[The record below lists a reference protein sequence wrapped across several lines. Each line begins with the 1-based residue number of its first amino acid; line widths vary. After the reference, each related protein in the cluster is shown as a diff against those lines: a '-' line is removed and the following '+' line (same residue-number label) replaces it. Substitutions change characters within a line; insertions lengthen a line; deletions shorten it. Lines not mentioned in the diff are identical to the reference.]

1 MEDLEENV
9 SLMLKILTTGGF
21 KPMNLF
27 SNLIFLNNLIFFFY
41 VMKTCMLVPKFIYK

>member
-27 SNLIFLNNLIFFFY
+27 SNLIFLNNLIFFFLCDENMHVSAKVY
-41 VMKTCMLVPKFIYK
+41 L